1 MHIKILLGI
10 RIVEASR
17 HLTHLSYYH

>member
-1 MHIKILLGI
+1 MFIKILLGI

>member
-1 MHIKILLGI
+1 MLIKILLGI

>member
-1 MHIKILLGI
+1 MHIKILSGI